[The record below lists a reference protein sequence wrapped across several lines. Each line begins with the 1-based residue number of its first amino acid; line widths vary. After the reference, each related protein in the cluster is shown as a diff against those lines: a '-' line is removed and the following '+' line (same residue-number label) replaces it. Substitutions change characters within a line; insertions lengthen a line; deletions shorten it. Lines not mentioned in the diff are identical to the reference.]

1 MQEEILRIFMTSLT
15 NIKKVLHYHDKKR
28 KKRIQS
34 MSNVETFREIVDNK
48 VKNVA
53 TRFGVKNF
61 DKNKQIG
68 EYRELNFEDVLV
80 LFNQFEITFSL
91 PQSTIVNAVYKRKKE
106 PKNFDYFDDMTFEDV
121 TNIIRNKIGL
131 SRMAAH
137 NMQTL
142 INYKKQIEK

>member
-1 MQEEILRIFMTSLT
+1 
-15 NIKKVLHYHDKKR
+15 
-28 KKRIQS
+28 